1 MKFYNGDIDLSKLNM
16 KFYKGLFYFLLLIP
30 ISLLVYEI
38 RTTLIDYRQAQA
50 ELFLLNTQRASN
62 QRTIMGL
69 QVRILHYVEKHE
81 TPMGGCP
88 LCFKNMI
95 MEKYDHELIR
105 KFLRENGVDV
115 QGFIDGEF
123 SEDH

>member
-1 MKFYNGDIDLSKLNM
+1 M
-16 KFYKGLFYFLLLIP
+16 KFYKSLFYFLLLVP
-30 ISLLVYEI
+30 IFLLVHEI
-38 RTTLIDYRQAQA
+38 RTTLIDTRQAQE
-50 ELFLLNTQRASN
+50 ELFLLNAQRASN
-62 QRTIMGL
+62 QRTTMGL
-69 QVRILHYVEKHE
+69 QVRILHHVEKHE